1 MADSKLSALTALAG
15 SAVAAGDLL
24 LVSDVSASASKSIR
38 SDECLDGLLRV
49 AAAASSV
56 LGRTNDTVAVR
67 FPTGTPGTDEV
78 QISHDGT
85 RGYIQSKDGVLRVL
99 AVDGTIWL
107 NVPVDGSEMTLG
119 QGSVTIDRTSV
130 RRLVLT
136 DDSYQLSS
144 TSGDWGVARAAAG
157 GGAKITNG
165 STGGGT
171 LTVPVSSA
179 NAFTVGANGT
189 TNPVLNVITN
199 VASQADGISVSG
211 GAAGAGTTIAAL
223 SSGSNSPITVVPKG
237 TGSFIVQLAGGTPGT
252 DELQLNYTG
261 STALIRNMKAGG
273 TFTLQGTQ
281 QTLSLTASGTFSF
294 IPNISN
300 GTSATFGLNT
310 AGGQVNQV
318 CWTTSATYLGFTKS
332 IAVGVNGA
340 ASTPATILDGTW
352 FTGGSA
358 TTTKPQLLVEPAGT
372 TSTGWSTSGTGIGVN
387 AASGFAGN
395 VADFQIAATRIA
407 AIASD
412 GITMQ
417 GTRVTLRNTVNS
429 APVWVSHFAG
439 GGFSTWKIDNG
450 ASAGALAIGGAITST
465 GAQNW
470 LTVGGQGIPDAKS
483 LAQFNQFYTDQKPVV
498 IFAVASRTAQL
509 LQFQTSASGSLG
521 NVSGGCI
528 GDVYADVAT
537 TSTDGT
543 FDTLRTDTTVANA
556 LIANGDKIVFDY
568 TLTTVNHPMGTNAFK
583 VVFAGITIFNSG
595 ALAFD
600 AAGTVRITGYITRK
614 TETTARATISL
625 AVAGSAANFAFSTT
639 AYVSESTL
647 TGLTLTGTN
656 NLVLSASSAGA
667 DAASGDIK
675 LTQAKIHIDGFG
687 S

>member
-1 MADSKLSALTALAG
+1 VADSKLSALTALAG

-107 NVPVDGSEMTLG
+107 DVPVDGSSMTLG
-119 QGSVTIDRTSV
+119 QGSVQIDRSSV

-144 TSGDWGVARAAAG
+144 ASGDWGVARAAAG

-179 NAFTVGANGT
+179 NALTVGANGT

-223 SSGSNSPITVVPKG
+223 SPGSNAPVTVVPKG

-252 DELQLNYTG
+252 DELQLNYAG
-261 STALIRNMKAGG
+261 STALIRNMKNGG

-281 QTLSLTASGTFSF
+281 QTLSLTSGGTFAF
-294 IPNISN
+294 VPNTSN
-300 GTSATFGLNT
+300 GTSASLSLNT
-310 AGGQVNQV
+310 AAGLANQT
-318 CWTTSATYLGFTKS
+318 CWTTSATYLGFTKG
-332 IAVGVNGA
+332 IAVAVNGA
-340 ASTPATILDGTW
+340 ASTPAAVLDGTW
-352 FTGGSA
+352 FTGGST
-358 TTTKPQLLVEPAGT
+358 TTTKPHLLIEPAGT
-372 TSTGWSTSGTGIGVN
+372 TSTGWSTSGTGLGVN
-387 AASGFAGN
+387 APSGFAGN
-395 VADFQIAATRIA
+395 LVDFQVAAA
-407 AIASD
+407 AKL
-412 GITMQ
+412 
-417 GTRVTLRNTVNS
+417 RVTSSGGVLSNADGNFDGGENAYSYRFGGNAGARTSLGWAYYSSIPQVVFTWDSSTTLLQFTSN
-429 APVWVSHFAG
+429 G
-439 GGFSTWKIDNG
+439 GGPQTVLYQG
-450 ASAGALAIGGAITST
+450 HAGFT
-465 GAQNW
+465 GIR
-470 LTVGGQGIPDAKS
+470 LVGK
-483 LAQFNQFYTDQKPVV
+483 
-498 IFAVASRTAQL
+498 ASRTTAIMQV
-509 LQFQTSASGSLG
+509 QTSASGSLG

-528 GDVYADVAT
+528 GDVYADVST

-543 FDTLRTDTTVANA
+543 FNTLRTDTTVANA

-614 TETTARATISL
+614 SSTTARATISL

-639 AYVSESTL
+639 AYVAEGTL

-675 LTQAKIHIDGFG
+675 LTQATIHIDGFG